1 MEIMKRKITLLLT
14 VACVGLHFDIAQAA
28 LRYAGEYVIETGQK
42 NNGIEP
48 YGLSA
53 ISWDK
58 NNNLYYAINDS
69 RNNDKEGEASLYKIS
84 MTLSEKGI
92 TNVKFL
98 EQRPLLDNAGQH
110 FAKETVDGEGLALT
124 PDGRSLLWSSE
135 LGAPL
140 RLSDKNGILKKEFTS
155 LFPAHF
161 NVAGDKKSPTGVR
174 SNLSWESVTFVPNGQ
189 AVFLAV
195 EGSLKQDGPLA
206 GPLNS
211 GTSRIIKFSTDPSG
225 QPLKRLNEYVYITD
239 PVPKVT
245 EFGIND
251 NGVSDML
258 ALNDRQLLVI
268 ERSGRNVSAGFND
281 WEFDVRVYIADTS
294 SASDISRIESLRD
307 YQDKSKIQPVAKKLM
322 INFSDY
328 VNQPDCI
335 EGMTFGPDINGHK
348 TLIFVTDN
356 NQQPYQKTKFYLFI
370 DADNELDRLMKK

>member
-1 MEIMKRKITLLLT
+1 MKKRIIFFTT
-14 VACVGLHFDIAQAA
+14 MAFFSCGVSSSQAA
-28 LRYAGEYVIETGQK
+28 LHYAGEYAIATGEK

-53 ISWDK
+53 ITWDK
-58 NNNLYYAINDS
+58 KDNIYYAINDS
-69 RNNDKEGEASLYKIS
+69 RNNELEGEASLYKIS

-92 TNVKFL
+92 SDVKFL
-98 EQRPLLDNAGQH
+98 EQHPLLDTMGQH
-110 FAKETVDGEGLALT
+110 FPKETVDGEGLALT

-140 RLSDKNGILKKEFTS
+140 RLSDKNGMMKKEFTS

-161 NVAGDKKSPTGVR
+161 NVTGGKESSTGVR
-174 SNLSWESVTFVPNGQ
+174 SNLSWESVTFVPGGQ
-189 AVFLAV
+189 ALFMAV
-195 EGSLKQDGPLA
+195 EGTLKQDGELA

-211 GTSRIIKFSTDPSG
+211 GSSRILKFSSDSSG
-225 QPLKRLNEYVYITD
+225 QPLERLHEYIYITD

-258 ALNDRQLLVI
+258 ALNDHQLLII

-281 WEFDVRVYIADTS
+281 WDFDVRVYLAETS
-294 SASDISRIESLRD
+294 AATDIGHIESLRD
-307 YQDKSKIQPVAKKLM
+307 YKESSKIQPVSKKLM

-328 VNQPDCI
+328 TEQPDCI
-335 EGMTFGPDINGHK
+335 EGITFGPDINGHK
-348 TLIFVTDN
+348 TLLFVTDN

-370 DADNELDRLMKK
+370 DADDEFGRLMQK